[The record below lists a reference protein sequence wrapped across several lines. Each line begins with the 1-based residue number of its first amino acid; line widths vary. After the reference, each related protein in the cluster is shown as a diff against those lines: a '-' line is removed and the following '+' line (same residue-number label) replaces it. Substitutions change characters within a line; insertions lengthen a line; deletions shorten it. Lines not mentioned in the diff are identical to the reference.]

1 MGKKLCTSM
10 LTKDIIPNQIRN
22 NLDRDGEVNDNR
34 AYAYLSIS
42 VLEAMPPS
50 TILCM
55 IRS

>member
-10 LTKDIIPNQIRN
+10 LTKDIIPIQIRN

-42 VLEAMPPS
+42 VREAMPPS